1 MNDKFEEYKQVQS
14 IAKKVLNAIPQ
25 YISSESTEFDIAE
38 KCKDLLK
45 EYDITKTWYYN
56 CPALVLLGSRS
67 CLSISGKDYIPSHE
81 KVSSENLITIDLSPL
96 LNNSW
101 GDCSRSFVFEKGK
114 FVEFDSIES
123 ADFKEGLQIE
133 NRLHTHF
140 KNFVKI
146 GMTYSQIYTEMNNQ
160 IKSLEY
166 ENLDFGGN
174 VGHSIEIN
182 KDDRLYFEKNNIKNL
197 TSDKLFTF
205 EPHIKKTGSN
215 WGFKLENIYYFDENG
230 CVIEL

>member
-1 MNDKFEEYKQVQS
+1 MNDKLEEYKQVQS

-38 KCKDLLK
+38 KCKELL
-45 EYDITKTWYYN
+45 
-56 CPALVLLGSRS
+56 
-67 CLSISGKDYIPSHE
+67 
-81 KVSSENLITIDLSPL
+81 
-96 LNNSW
+96 
-101 GDCSRSFVFEKGK
+101 
-114 FVEFDSIES
+114 
-123 ADFKEGLQIE
+123 E

-160 IKSLEY
+160 IKSLGY

-205 EPHIKKTGSN
+205 EPHIKKTGSK